1 VPASSEPVVPEPGAP
16 GVRVLLFTGKGGVGK
31 TTVAA
36 STAVRCAAAGHRTL
50 VVSTDPAHSLADAFD
65 VALGDEPSEVA
76 PRLWGQQ
83 LDARLRMERSWGD
96 IRAWL
101 LEVLAWA
108 GVEGIEAEEL
118 AVVPGLDEVFALA
131 DLADHA
137 DSGRWD
143 VIVVDCAPTAETLR
157 LLSLPDVL
165 GWYVDRLFPVGR
177 RLNKVV
183 APVLGRV
190 SSLPVAGDEVF
201 SAGQLVFDRLE
212 AVRQLLGDTERSS
225 VRLVVTPERL
235 VVAEAR
241 RTHTYLSLFG
251 YGVDAV
257 VANRILP
264 DAVDDPWFSYWKK
277 AHAEQLEA
285 IHEGFA
291 PVPVLR
297 SELQPG
303 EPIGAE
309 ALSGFAREL
318 YGTLDPT
325 AVLHRGDPLRVET
338 GAGGRRLVQALPFG
352 ERDELSLARRD
363 DELIVSVGPYRRA
376 IVLPDS
382 LRSRSVSDA
391 RLEDGELV
399 VEFA

>member
-1 VPASSEPVVPEPGAP
+1 
-16 GVRVLLFTGKGGVGK
+16 VRVLLFTGKGGVGK

-36 STAVRCAAAGHRTL
+36 ATAVRAAAEGARTL
-50 VVSTDPAHSLADAFD
+50 IVSTDPAHSLADAFD
-65 VALGDEPSEVA
+65 VPLGDEPAQIDE
-76 PRLWGQQ
+76 RLWGQQ
-83 LDARLRMERSWGD
+83 LDARIRLERSWGD

-118 AVVPGLDEVFALA
+118 AIVPGLDEVFALA
-131 DLADHA
+131 DLADHVS
-137 DSGRWD
+137 SGRWD

-157 LLSLPDVL
+157 LLSLPEVL
-165 GWYVDRLFPVGR
+165 GWYVERLFPVGR
-177 RLNKVV
+177 RLNRVV

-190 SSLPVAGDEVF
+190 TSLPVAGDEVF
-201 SAGQLVFDRLE
+201 SAGQAVFDRLE
-212 AVRQLLGDTERSS
+212 AVRELLADVDTSS

-251 YGVDAV
+251 YAVDAV
-257 VANRILP
+257 VANRLLP
-264 DAVDDPWFSYWKK
+264 DAVDDPWFDFWKA
-277 AHAEQLEA
+277 AHAEQLA
-285 IHEGFA
+285 VIDEGFA

-297 SELQPG
+297 SELRAS
-303 EPIGAE
+303 EPIGLA
-309 ALSGFAREL
+309 ALGELADDL
-318 YGTLDPT
+318 YGALDPT
-325 AVLHRGDPLRVET
+325 ALLHRGEPLRVESHD
-338 GAGGRRLVQALPFG
+338 GSRRLVQALPFG
-352 ERDELSLARRD
+352 TRDDLALSRRD

-382 LRSRSVSDA
+382 LRA
-391 RLEDGELV
+391 RQVTAAHLEEGELV

>member
-1 VPASSEPVVPEPGAP
+1 VPARNDSVGPEGATP
-16 GVRVLLFTGKGGVGK
+16 PRVLLFTGKGGVGK

-36 STAVRCAAAGHRTL
+36 ATAVRCAAAGHRTL
-50 VVSTDPAHSLADAFD
+50 IVSTDPAHSLADAFD
-65 VALGDEPSEVA
+65 QPLGDA
-76 PRLWGQQ
+76 PTRIGEHLSGQQ
-83 LDARLRMERSWGD
+83 LDTRVRLERSWGD

-101 LEVLAWA
+101 LDVLAWA

-137 DSGRWD
+137 ESGDWD

-183 APVLGRV
+183 GPVLGRV
-190 SSLPVAGDEVF
+190 TNLPVAGDQVF
-201 SAGQLVFDRLE
+201 SAGQQVFDRLE
-212 AVRQLLGDTERSS
+212 AVRTLLADGERSS

-241 RTHTYLSLFG
+241 RTHTYLALFG

-257 VANRILP
+257 VANRLLP
-264 DAVDDPWFSYWKK
+264 DAVDDPWFDFWK
-277 AHAEQLEA
+277 ASHAEQLTA
-285 IHEGFA
+285 IAEGFA
-291 PVPVLR
+291 PVPILR
-297 SELQPG
+297 SELQPS
-303 EPIGAE
+303 EPIGCA
-309 ALSGFAREL
+309 ALAGFADAL
-318 YGTLDPT
+318 YGDLDPT
-325 AVLHRGDPLRVET
+325 AVLHEGHPLRVESHD
-338 GAGGRRLVQALPFG
+338 GSRRLIQALPFG
-352 ERDELSLARRD
+352 SKDELSLARRD
-363 DELIVSVGPYRRA
+363 DELIISVGPYRRS

-382 LRSRSVSDA
+382 LRTRKVTDA

-399 VEFA
+399 VEFS

>member
-1 VPASSEPVVPEPGAP
+1 
-16 GVRVLLFTGKGGVGK
+16 VG
-31 TTVAA
+31 
-36 STAVRCAAAGHRTL
+36 
-50 VVSTDPAHSLADAFD
+50 
-65 VALGDEPSEVA
+65 E
-76 PRLWGQQ
+76 RLWGQQ
-83 LDARLRMERSWGD
+83 LDARLRLERSWGE

-143 VIVVDCAPTAETLR
+143 VMVVDCAPTAETLR

-165 GWYVDRLFPVGR
+165 GWYVERLFPVGR
-177 RLNKVV
+177 RLNRVV

-190 SSLPVAGDEVF
+190 TSLPVAGDDVF
-201 SAGQLVFDRLE
+201 SAGQAVIDRLE
-212 AVRQLLGDTERSS
+212 AVRQLLGDEGRSS
-225 VRLVVTPERL
+225 VRLVVTPERM

-264 DAVDDPWFSYWKK
+264 DAVDDPWFAHWKQ
-277 AHAEQLEA
+277 AHADQLAA
-285 IHEGFA
+285 IEEGFA

-297 SELQPG
+297 SELQAD
-303 EPIGAE
+303 EPIGCS
-309 ALSGFAREL
+309 ALAGLADDL
-318 YGTLDPT
+318 YGALDPT
-325 AVLHRGDPLRVET
+325 AVLHRGDPLRVESSE
-338 GAGGRRLVQALPFG
+338 GGRRLVQALPFG
-352 ERDELSLARRD
+352 QRDELSLARRD

-382 LRSRSVSDA
+382 LRTRRVADA

-399 VEFA
+399 VDFS